1 MSTELNLFDMPGAPE
16 RPLDD
21 ILSPE
26 DIMYVQDLKMHFP
39 VTKGLLKRQVGA
51 VKAVDGVTFQY
62 QAWPDA
68 GHRGRV
74 RFWQVHHWQLSAAQ
88 YHPHRRPCL
97 L

>member
-39 VTKGLLKRQVGA
+39 VTKGLLKRQVGRW
-51 VKAVDGVTFQY
+51 T
-62 QAWPDA
+62 PE
-68 GHRGRV
+68 
-74 RFWQVHHWQLSAAQ
+74 
-88 YHPHRRPCL
+88 
-97 L
+97 

>member
-51 VKAVDGVTFQY
+51 VKAVDGVTFNIK
-62 QAWPDA
+62 
-68 GHRGRV
+68 RGQTLGIV
-74 RFWQVHHWQLSAAQ
+74 GESGSGLSLI
-88 YHPHRRPCL
+88 HI
-97 L
+97 